1 MLFTLKLQLMT
12 PQFKTAY
19 NAVSALK
26 EGKGRTFTQKSL
38 TVPDQSLTIRQILV
52 RHTSGRP
59 ITMREGKFDV
69 ATEDVKSFDD
79 LDIMPDL
86 SGMDLAERQ
95 AMLEKVDNEILDIK
109 RKMGEEALK
118 RQKNESEAEIEK
130 RVHARLQDLSKLK
143 AKAAGSAGEG
153 E

>member
-1 MLFTLKLQLMT
+1 MT

-19 NAVSALK
+19 NAVSVLK
-26 EGKGRTFTQKSL
+26 DGKARTFTQKSL

-109 RKMGEEALK
+109 RKMGEDALK

-130 RVHARLQDLSKLK
+130 RVQSRLQELGKLK